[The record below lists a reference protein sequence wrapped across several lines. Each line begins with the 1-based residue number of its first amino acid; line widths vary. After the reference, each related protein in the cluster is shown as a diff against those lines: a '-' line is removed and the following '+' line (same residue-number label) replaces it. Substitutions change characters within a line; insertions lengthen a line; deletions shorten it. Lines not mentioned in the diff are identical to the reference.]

1 MVGYPR
7 NGTFVV
13 ITLSPQQL
21 IRNCEEFRDGQLNR
35 RQMTQVKKDK
45 MQLKIQLTTGHFGS
59 NRLSCI
65 ELLDQKLPRTQ
76 CSGRQIIAQ
85 GHCPLLPLTTP
96 PTMSMMEVGNGGS
109 VQTPKT
115 FLVFVCLF
123 VWGKKHTKFKSWIR
137 CVE

>member
-45 MQLKIQLTTGHFGS
+45 MQLKIQSTTGHFGS
-59 NRLSCI
+59 NCLSCI

-76 CSGRQIIAQ
+76 GNNCTRTLPSMTIGNSPNHEHD
-85 GHCPLLPLTTP
+85 GSWEWWKCPD
-96 PTMSMMEVGNGGS
+96 SKDIS
-109 VQTPKT
+109 C
-115 FLVFVCLF
+115 VCL
-123 VWGKKHTKFKSWIR
+123 GKKAHKVQIMDKM
-137 CVE
+137 C